1 MDETR
6 VDALAR
12 AVGAGSSRRVL
23 LAGLRGGLLAML
35 SLARGGADA
44 VAKKKRKKKK
54 CAKAGQ
60 PTSKKRKK
68 CCKGLVKDGTGVC
81 AAACTPATC
90 APTACGSVPDGCG
103 GTLSCGGCSAPTPLC
118 ISQTCQPCDVC
129 ASGCFYDAV
138 QPAIDA
144 ALAGETIRLCPGIY
158 AGNLL
163 IDRSL
168 TLIGA
173 GDGNGAG
180 NTILQGTGMNPA
192 VFIDDL
198 ADSVTLQHLRITGNG
213 TSSAL
218 GGGILVGGGTLELI
232 ACTVT
237 GNTAFY
243 GGGIFNRGTLILTES
258 VITDNLAT
266 EFGGGIYNDGTVTID
281 DASRVTGNNADLTD
295 PDSRGGGIYN
305 DGGTVTLSNTE
316 NVTGNSPDNCAPNG
330 TVAMCID

>member
-35 SLARGGADA
+35 ALARGGADA

-81 AAACTPATC
+81 AGACTPATC
-90 APTACGSVPDGCG
+90 AGANLCVG
-103 GTLSCGGCSAPTPLC
+103 G
-118 ISQTCQPCDVC
+118 TCQPCDVC
-129 ASGCFYDAV
+129 ASGCFFSSV
-138 QPAIDA
+138 QAAIDA
-144 ALAGETIRLCPGIY
+144 ASSGETIRLCPGIF
-158 AGNLL
+158 AGNLT
-163 IDRSL
+163 IDRGL

-180 NTILQGTGMNPA
+180 NTILQGTGTFPA

-198 ADSVTLQHLRITGNG
+198 ADSVTLQHLRITANGN
-213 TSSAL
+213 SSNF
-218 GGGILVGGGTLELI
+218 GGGIRSSFQLELI

-237 GNTAFY
+237 GNTASY
-243 GGGIFNRGTLILTES
+243 GGGIYNGGTLILTES
-258 VITDNLAT
+258 VITDNVAT
-266 EFGGGIYNDGTVTID
+266 ELGGGIFNVGTLSLD
-281 DASRVTGNNADLTD
+281 AASRVTGNDAKATD
-295 PDSRGGGIYN
+295 PNSGGGIYHN
-305 DGGTVTLSNTE
+305 GVTVTLSTTE
-316 NVTGNSPDNCAPNG
+316 NVTGNDPDNCSG
-330 TVAMCID
+330 DSVAMCID

>member
-35 SLARGGADA
+35 SLARGGEDG
-44 VAKKKRKKKK
+44 VAKNKRKKKK

-68 CCKGLVKDGTGVC
+68 CCKGLVKDETGVC

-90 APTACGSVPDGCG
+90 AGANLCVDG
-103 GTLSCGGCSAPTPLC
+103 
-118 ISQTCQPCDVC
+118 TCQPCDVC

-144 ALAGETIRLCPGIY
+144 AIAGETIRVCPGIFT
-158 AGNLL
+158 GNLS
-163 IDRSL
+163 IDQDL

-218 GGGILVGGGTLELI
+218 GGGILVGGGTLEVI
-232 ACTVT
+232 ACTMT
-237 GNTAFY
+237 GNTAFS
-243 GGGIFNRGTLILTES
+243 GGGIFHGGTLILTES